1 MDERRDKPPSSLEE
15 HVYEL
20 IKQDILSGRLGQGIQ
35 LVEARL
41 AEEFGVSKTPVREAL
56 IRLRLDG
63 LVHIERFR
71 GARVI
76 RPSLTDAKEILQLR
90 RWIECGIAARIA
102 EQRPREVLDHL
113 RTNLRATQQALRD
126 GREDDYLAAIREF
139 DHILAAGT
147 GNTRAARILL
157 DLYNIFV
164 VIAAATLVAPGGRE
178 QSILEHQRIYDAI
191 SAGDLDGAI
200 AATNVHIHSIERI
213 YERWIPAQETGF
225 TEVAGA

>member
-1 MDERRDKPPSSLEE
+1 MDERRVKPPSSLEE

-20 IKQDILSGRLGQGIQ
+20 IKQDILSGRLAPGTQ

-63 LVHIERFR
+63 LVDIERFR

-76 RPSLTDAKEILQLR
+76 RPSLTDVKEIFQLR
-90 RWIECGIAARIA
+90 RWIESGIAVSIA
-102 EQRPREVLDHL
+102 EQRPKEILDQL
-113 RTNLRATQQALRD
+113 RKNIRTTRTALRE

-157 DLYNIFV
+157 DLYNIFA
-164 VIAAATLVAPGGRE
+164 VIGAATLLAPGRRE
-178 QSILEHQRIYDAI
+178 RSIAEHQRIYEAI
-191 SAGDLDGAI
+191 SAGDLPGVTT
-200 AATNVHIHSIERI
+200 ATSEHIDSIERD
-213 YERWIPAQETGF
+213 YEDWIPPEET
-225 TEVAGA
+225 ELAAGR